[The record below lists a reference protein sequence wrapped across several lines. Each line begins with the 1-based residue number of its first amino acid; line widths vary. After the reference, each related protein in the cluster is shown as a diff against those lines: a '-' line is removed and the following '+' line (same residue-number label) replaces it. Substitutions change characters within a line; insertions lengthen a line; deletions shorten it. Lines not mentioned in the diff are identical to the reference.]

1 MTSHLY
7 ELVDARLKGKLET
20 TLIIGRVEGKSYRQ
34 IADEL
39 GVSKSTI
46 HSWCHS
52 LEVVL

>member
-7 ELVDARLKGKLET
+7 ELVDARLKGKLEA